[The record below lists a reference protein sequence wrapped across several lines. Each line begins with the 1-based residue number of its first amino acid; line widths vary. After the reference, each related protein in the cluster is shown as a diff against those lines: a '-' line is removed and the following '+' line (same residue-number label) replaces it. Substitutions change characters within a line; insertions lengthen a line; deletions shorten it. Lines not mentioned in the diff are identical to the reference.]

1 MVWFKQ
7 EMDYARE
14 SLKEAS
20 ESAIERAGDKLGDVV
35 RTGIAGASG
44 ELRQVVTEAS
54 REVDAKLERISDE
67 LHNQRS
73 FTKSDVKELVD
84 YASEKLA
91 ATIDQRVQVMKSEIA
106 TLVDE
111 RVEYFKAEVDS
122 FFVRRQQDLARE
134 RRRLLANVLI
144 AVSASI
150 LMGVVSLMYQR
161 VAQYHLDLYALF
173 RILFASLIGG
183 YGAYLVI
190 SLFRKYRSMSEHEK
204 DVVYVSMRYWGVL
217 RPESLFG
224 HMVLLLLLAILVAA
238 VFFPE
243 TLARL
248 SGNQT
253 LMEWAARLRGAG

>member
-7 EMDYARE
+7 EIDYARE
-14 SLKEAS
+14 SLKQAS
-20 ESAIERAGDKLGDVV
+20 ESAIERAGDRLGEEV
-35 RTGIAGASG
+35 RVGIAGASG

-67 LHNQRS
+67 LHHQRS
-73 FTKSDVKELVD
+73 FTKTDVKELVD
-84 YASEKLA
+84 YAADKLA
-91 ATIDQRVQVMKSEIA
+91 ATIDQRVEVMKSEIA

-111 RVEYFKAEVDS
+111 RVDYFKQEVDS
-122 FFVRRQQDLARE
+122 FFVRRQKDLARE
-134 RRRLLANVLI
+134 RRRLMANVMI

-183 YGAYLVI
+183 YGAYLAI
-190 SLFRKYRSMSEHEK
+190 SLIRRYHRMSEHEK

-224 HMVLLLLLAILVAA
+224 HLMLLLLLALVLAA
-238 VFFPE
+238 LFFPE
-243 TLARL
+243 GLARL

-253 LMEWAARLRGAG
+253 LMEWAARLRGG